1 MDEVLLDTDILSEV
15 LKRKDQQVLAA
26 TKQYLTMHQRLAYSA
41 MTVYEII
48 RGMRARAATRQL
60 SEFLKL
66 VNTSDVLP
74 VSMPVLMRAGEL
86 WAEARNAGHPH
97 NDADLIIA
105 STALETGLVL
115 VTGNANHFSW
125 INGLQMSDWRVT
137 TP

>member
-1 MDEVLLDTDILSEV
+1 
-15 LKRKDQQVLAA
+15 
-26 TKQYLTMHQRLAYSA
+26 

-86 WAEARNAGHPH
+86 WAEARNAGHPR

-105 STALETGLVL
+105 STALETGRIL

-125 INGLQMSDWRVT
+125 INGLQMSDWRVI